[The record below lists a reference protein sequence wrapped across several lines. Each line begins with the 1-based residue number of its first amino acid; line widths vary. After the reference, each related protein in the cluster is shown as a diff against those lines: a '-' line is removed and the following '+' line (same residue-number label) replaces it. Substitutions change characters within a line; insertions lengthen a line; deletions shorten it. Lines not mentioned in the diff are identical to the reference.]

1 MMKKAFIDQL
11 FLGFLLLTG
20 IVVFIATVNDEKMA
34 RDKIYD
40 IDTLKTNTIK
50 ALAITYRREIQ
61 KGTVSENDAMCIAQ
75 NMANSI
81 LNNSKLGSELVGSG
95 AVSYTWRD
103 SDGDGRPNSV
113 TVNVGNYTQDNFWY
127 KFLGKDTFTLP
138 ASDQSADL
146 DVMNY
151 DVDIIF
157 RDVINAGYYNMLG
170 TYELDSNGCPT
181 NPELV
186 LVDKNAHQIGDL
198 LTRIETPKRRVFF
211 IADGYQRFG
220 QFSDGDNPTISLENT
235 GIDFVYEDP
244 DTNCTD
250 DGVYPAVEITTDDG
264 QVERSDDPEDSTTS
278 DWARQSRANVYFQD
292 DQFNFDGETTHMN
305 EIGEEKYKIFVMFI
319 EDVDH
324 WTQEAED
331 YYDSIK
337 DDLSRRERNFLK
349 DSHTYDELEDYAQ
362 YADIDIHSDPDDNYV
377 YVSEDLSNY
386 SGYDP
391 WDTDRDFTD
400 MSFNMKKILIPEP
413 IDTADIINDDEIV
426 LSCPLLSFR
435 YYNE

>member
-1 MMKKAFIDQL
+1 MKKAFIDQM
-11 FLGFLLLTG
+11 FLGFLLFTG
-20 IVVFIATVNDEKMA
+20 IIVFIATVNDEKMA

-40 IDTLKTNTIK
+40 IETLKTNTIK
-50 ALAITYRREIQ
+50 ALAITYKREIQ

-75 NMANSI
+75 NMATSI
-81 LNNSKLGSELVGSG
+81 LNAYSLGSELVGDG
-95 AVSYTWRD
+95 AVSYVWRD

-113 TVNVGNYTQDNFWY
+113 TVNIGSYTQKNFWY
-127 KFLGKDTFTLP
+127 KLLGKDTFTLP

-146 DVMNY
+146 DVANY
-151 DVDIIF
+151 EVDITF

-170 TYELDSNGCPT
+170 TYELDANGCPT

-186 LVDKNAHQIGDL
+186 LVDKNAHKIGDL
-198 LTRIETPKRRVFF
+198 LTRIESPKRRVFF

-220 QFSDGDNPTISLENT
+220 QFSNGSNSTISLENT
-235 GIDFVYEDP
+235 GIDFVYADP
-244 DTNCTD
+244 TTD
-250 DGVYPAVEITTDDG
+250 CRDSGVYPAVQITTDDG
-264 QVERSDDPEDSTTS
+264 QIERSDDPEDSTTS

-292 DQFNFDGETTHMN
+292 DQFNFDDETTHMN
-305 EIGEEKYKIFVMFI
+305 EIGEDKYKIFVMYVKK
-319 EDVDH
+319 EDD

-337 DDLSRRERNFLK
+337 DSLSNNERDFLK
-349 DSHTYDELEDYAQ
+349 DSHTYDELVQ
-362 YADIDIHSDPDDNYV
+362 YADDEGIDLFSDPNDNYV

-386 SGYDP
+386 NGYDP
-391 WDTDRDFTD
+391 WNTDRDFTD

-426 LSCPLLSFR
+426 LSCP
-435 YYNE
+435 